1 MRKLKKLAR
10 RQIHHSRSVL
20 AQNSARRFLYL
31 KLLNTLGIRREI
43 SLRLHDTPVIVRSG
57 TPDLRVALAS
67 LGKEFEPLAR
77 DFASEQEGLII
88 DAGGYIGTA
97 AMALAKIYPNCTIAT
112 IEPSSENY
120 ETLVKNIEGFD
131 NIVPIKAALV
141 ADAGEGSIDLM
152 SRGNGEWGFTTIEKP
167 MDHPVTFLE
176 QVKAVTVDEILAT
189 LGYDRVFV
197 LKMDIEGAE
206 RDLMAEASSWLDKV
220 DILLIEL
227 HERIVAGCADMF
239 EASNSGRH
247 IIRDSGG
254 KLISICKQY
263 QASGA
268 GHAAGTGQSAGT
280 GAAAS

>member
-1 MRKLKKLAR
+1 MKKLRKIAR

-20 AQNSARRFLYL
+20 KQNSARRFLYL
-31 KLLNTLGIRREI
+31 KLLNTLGIRRDVH
-43 SLRLHDTPVIVRSG
+43 LRLSDTPIIVRSA

-67 LGKEFEPLAR
+67 LGKEFEPLAE
-77 DFASEQEGLII
+77 DFPSEQKGLII

-97 AMALAKIYPNCTIAT
+97 AIALAKIYPNCTIAT

-120 ETLVKNIEGFD
+120 RTLLKNIRGFD
-131 NIVPIKAALV
+131 NIVPIQAALV
-141 ADAGEGSIDLM
+141 ADGGSESIDLM
-152 SRGNGEWGFTTIEKP
+152 SRGNGEWGFTTIKKP

-176 QVKAVTVDEILAT
+176 RVKAVTVDDILSS
-189 LGYDRVFV
+189 LGFDRVFV

-206 RDLMAEASSWLDKV
+206 RDLMADASSWLDRV

-239 EASNSGRH
+239 EASNGDRH

-254 KLISICKQY
+254 KLISICRHY
-263 QASGA
+263 RTA
-268 GHAAGTGQSAGT
+268 SAG
-280 GAAAS
+280 

>member
-1 MRKLKKLAR
+1 MRKLRKLAR

-20 AQNSARRFLYL
+20 AQNPARRLLYL
-31 KLLNTLGIRREI
+31 KLLNTLGIRRDI
-43 SLRLHDTPVIVRSG
+43 HLRLSDMPVIVRSA

-77 DFASEQEGLII
+77 DFPSRQKGLII

-97 AMALAKIYPNCTIAT
+97 AIALAKIYPNCTIAT

-120 ETLVKNIEGFD
+120 QTLIKNIEGLD
-131 NIVPIKAALV
+131 NIVPIHAALV
-141 ADAGEGSIDLM
+141 ADDGAASIDLM

-167 MDHPVTFLE
+167 IDHPVTFLE
-176 QVKAVTVDEILAT
+176 RVKAVTVDEILAS

-206 RDLMAEASSWLDKV
+206 RDLMAKASSWLDKV

-227 HERIVAGCADMF
+227 HERIVAGCTEMF
-239 EASNSGRH
+239 ERSNRDRE

-263 QASGA
+263 QAAMGGRA
-268 GHAAGTGQSAGT
+268 GPG
-280 GAAAS
+280 

>member
-1 MRKLKKLAR
+1 MSKLAR
-10 RQIHHSRSVL
+10 RQMHHSRSVL
-20 AQNSARRFLYL
+20 KQNSARRFLYL
-31 KLLNTLGIRREI
+31 KLLNTLGIRRDI
-43 SLRLHDTPVIVRSG
+43 RLRLSDTPVIVRSA

-77 DFASEQEGLII
+77 DFPSQQKGLII

-97 AMALAKIYPNCTIAT
+97 AIALAKIYPNCTIAT

-120 ETLVKNIEGFD
+120 QTLVKNIEGFD
-131 NIVPIKAALV
+131 NIVPIHAALV
-141 ADAGEGSIDLM
+141 ADGGEDNIDLM

-167 MDHPVTFLE
+167 KDHPVTFLE
-176 QVKAVTVDEILAT
+176 RVKAVTVDEILAD
-189 LGYDRVFV
+189 LGFDRVLV

-206 RDLMAEASSWLDKV
+206 LDLMARASSWLHKV

-227 HERIVAGCADMF
+227 HERIVAGCTDMF
-239 EASNSGRH
+239 ETSNRDRH

-263 QASGA
+263 QTSLDGQVSGISAS
-268 GHAAGTGQSAGT
+268 
-280 GAAAS
+280 AS